1 MSNQMKRELEEF
13 RALILRLESDG
24 TNIKDIV
31 DKLVDHQK
39 DIMAKLADMDK
50 ILQTIPGA
58 IESHNNYAL
67 AEIPDQTRR
76 MVYDSLQRQLDR
88 YSDQLAS
95 AGLDKFSHKIESYL
109 GKFKIL
115 SEDFDS
121 IKKDAAEISIFKMSN
136 FFTTIILS
144 IIFTFI
150 GGVAGSYALHQYF
163 PTKLSRFYDV
173 KGQVQHLEPHSSTL
187 YIYNAKEETIER
199 IIKQELDKQQKAA
212 DK

>member
-31 DKLVDHQK
+31 DKLVEHQK

-50 ILQTIPGA
+50 ILKTIPSS
-58 IESHNNYAL
+58 IEKHNDYAL
-67 AEIPDQTRR
+67 SQIPDQTRR
-76 MVYDSLQRQLDR
+76 MVYDSLQRQLDH
-88 YSDQLAS
+88 YADQLAS
-95 AGLDKFSHKIESYL
+95 AGLDKFSHKIASYL
-109 GKFKIL
+109 DKFKII

-121 IKKDAAEISIFKMSN
+121 IKKDASEISIFKMSN
-136 FFTTIILS
+136 FFKTIILS

-199 IIKQELDKQQKAA
+199 IIKQELAKQQKAA
-212 DK
+212 AK

>member
-1 MSNQMKRELEEF
+1 MLILKRLIVILNNHQNRAKSMSNQMKRELEEF

-39 DIMAKLADMDK
+39 DIMAKLADMNK
-50 ILQTIPGA
+50 ILQTIPSS
-58 IESHNNYAL
+58 IEKHNDYAL

-76 MVYDSLQRQLDR
+76 MVYDSLKRQLDR
-88 YSDQLAS
+88 YSDQLAT
-95 AGLDKFSHKIESYL
+95 AGLDKFSHKIASYL
-109 GKFKIL
+109 GKFKII

-121 IKKDAAEISIFKMSN
+121 IKKDAAEISIFNMGT
-136 FFTTIILS
+136 FIMTTIVAV
-144 IIFTFI
+144 FVTFL

-173 KGQVQHLEPHSSTL
+173 IPIT
-187 YIYNAKEETIER
+187 
-199 IIKQELDKQQKAA
+199 
-212 DK
+212 